1 MCELNT
7 DYEGKKC
14 LYWSDQSINMSKA
27 LLYHGSM
34 TVCGGI
40 LGYWGLNSVISGEV
54 SLVPILLSIGGI
66 GMVFGAVYETVLS
79 SNSSDSI
86 PDDRIV
92 WSTVVLALIAVIA
105 GIWSVIA

>member
-1 MCELNT
+1 M
-7 DYEGKKC
+7 GKS
-14 LYWSDQSINMSKA
+14 LP
-27 LLYHGSM
+27 YHGSI

-40 LGYWGLNSVISGEV
+40 LGFRGLNSVISGEV
-54 SLVPILLSIGGI
+54 SLVPIPLSISGI
-66 GMVFGAVYETVLS
+66 GMVFSAVYEAVLS

-92 WSTVVLALIAVIA
+92 WSTVVLTLIVVIA

>member
-1 MCELNT
+1 M
-7 DYEGKKC
+7 GK
-14 LYWSDQSINMSKA
+14 S
-27 LLYHGSM
+27 LLYHGSI

-40 LGYWGLNSVISGEV
+40 LGFRGLNSVISGEV
-54 SLVPILLSIGGI
+54 SLVAILLSISGI
-66 GMVFGAVYETVLS
+66 AMVFSAVSEAVLS

-92 WSTVVLALIAVIA
+92 WSTVVLTLIAVIA

>member
-1 MCELNT
+1 
-7 DYEGKKC
+7 
-14 LYWSDQSINMSKA
+14 LYWSDQRVGMSKA

-40 LGYWGLNSVISGEV
+40 LGFRGLTSVISGEV

-66 GMVFGAVYETVLS
+66 GMIFSAVYEVALS

-92 WSTVVLALIAVIA
+92 WSTVMLTLIAVIA
-105 GIWSVIA
+105 GIWSVVA

>member
-1 MCELNT
+1 MR
-7 DYEGKKC
+7 
-14 LYWSDQSINMSKA
+14 KA

-40 LGYWGLNSVISGEV
+40 LGFRGLTSVISGEV
-54 SLVPILLSIGGI
+54 SLAPVLLSIGGI
-66 GMVFGAVYETVLS
+66 GMVFGAVYEAVLS
-79 SNSSDSI
+79 SNPSDSI

-105 GIWSVIA
+105 GIWSVVA

>member
-1 MCELNT
+1 M
-7 DYEGKKC
+7 
-14 LYWSDQSINMSKA
+14 YWSDQSVSVNKA

-40 LGYWGLNSVISGEV
+40 LGFRGLTSVISGEV
-54 SLVPILLSIGGI
+54 SLVPILLSISGI
-66 GMVFGAVYETVLS
+66 GMVFSTVYEAVLS

-86 PDDRIV
+86 PEDRIV
-92 WSTVVLALIAVIA
+92 WSTVVLTLIAVIA

>member
-1 MCELNT
+1 MKEKT
-7 DYEGKKC
+7 Y
-14 LYWSDQSINMSKA
+14 LYWSNQPVSVNKA

-40 LGYWGLNSVISGEV
+40 LGFRGLTSVISGEV

-66 GMVFGAVYETVLS
+66 GMVFSAVYETVLS
-79 SNSSDSI
+79 PNSPDSI

-92 WSTVVLALIAVIA
+92 WSTVVLTLIAVIA
-105 GIWSVIA
+105 GTWSVIA

>member
-1 MCELNT
+1 
-7 DYEGKKC
+7 
-14 LYWSDQSINMSKA
+14 MSKA

-40 LGYWGLNSVISGEV
+40 LGFSGLASVISGEV
-54 SLVPILLSIGGI
+54 SLAPVLLSIGGT
-66 GMVFGAVYETVLS
+66 GMVFGAVYEVVLS
-79 SNSSDSI
+79 SNPSDSI

-105 GIWSVIA
+105 GIWSVAA

>member
-1 MCELNT
+1 MREKT
-7 DYEGKKC
+7 Y
-14 LYWSDQSINMSKA
+14 LYWSDQSVSMSKA

-40 LGYWGLNSVISGEV
+40 LGFRGLNSVISGEV
-54 SLVPILLSIGGI
+54 SLVPILLSIGGT
-66 GMVFGAVYETVLS
+66 GMVFSAVYEAVLS

-86 PDDRIV
+86 PDDQIV
-92 WSTVVLALIAVIA
+92 WSTVMLTLIAVMA